1 MKVPCW
7 QMDLGYLSFEIRRQI
22 IYLMVW
28 QWSDAITWMTRW
40 WKFRQNSPISHQTV
54 RFSTNLKTFQISV
67 FTCSNAIIWQD
78 FHLQTLAFMKIWS
91 GFFDEILTIV
101 DDQLSISRRL
111 IESEFLKRNR
121 AEERFTMM
129 GMFTSPAH
137 FTIWDRLGAI
147 FKQDVS

>member
-1 MKVPCW
+1 M
-7 QMDLGYLSFEIRRQI
+7 
-22 IYLMVW
+22 
-28 QWSDAITWMTRW
+28 
-40 WKFRQNSPISHQTV
+40 
-54 RFSTNLKTFQISV
+54 
-67 FTCSNAIIWQD
+67 
-78 FHLQTLAFMKIWS
+78 
-91 GFFDEILTIV
+91 

-147 FKQDVS
+147 FKQDVSTLCPREVVFNDSTVKVLTLLEACFDLILDSLLSMKIQIMGGKITENLGFKSPLRKVKKILFFFLFLFKIFT

>member
-1 MKVPCW
+1 
-7 QMDLGYLSFEIRRQI
+7 
-22 IYLMVW
+22 
-28 QWSDAITWMTRW
+28 
-40 WKFRQNSPISHQTV
+40 
-54 RFSTNLKTFQISV
+54 
-67 FTCSNAIIWQD
+67 
-78 FHLQTLAFMKIWS
+78 MKILS

-101 DDQLSISRRL
+101 YDQLSISRRL

-147 FKQDVS
+147 FKQDVSKVNSVQEACTKCFAVHILESCKPHEKKNYQKAWFIVEKLKTKSEFF